1 MLSAYRDKLEGGNKY
16 YYEKYGKAI
25 VAKYRERGIKRF
37 GREFYSERGKN
48 GSPVKNTDRAGGK
61 YPTFWEF
68 VTAILETGVLVY

>member
-1 MLSAYRDKLEGGNKY
+1 MLSAYRDKLEGGNTY

-37 GREFYSERGKN
+37 GREFYSKREKN
-48 GSPVKNTDRAGGK
+48 GSPVVNTDRAGGK

-68 VTAILETGVLVY
+68 VTAILETGLLVY

>member
-37 GREFYSERGKN
+37 GREFYSKN
-48 GSPVKNTDRAGGK
+48 GSPVVNTDRAGGK

-68 VTAILETGVLVY
+68 VTAILETGLLVY